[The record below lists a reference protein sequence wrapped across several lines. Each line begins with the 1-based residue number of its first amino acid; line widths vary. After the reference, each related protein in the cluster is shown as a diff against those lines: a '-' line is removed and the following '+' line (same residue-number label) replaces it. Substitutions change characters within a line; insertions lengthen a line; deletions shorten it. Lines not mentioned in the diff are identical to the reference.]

1 MAESTYLI
9 LSSFEY
15 FTGTNVR
22 FDRKKTKLRRY
33 ALKAKEQLKCA
44 IKCNRNPVWFNVTIN
59 YQMSRRFNPLLYLLS
74 SATYSIGV
82 HIWF

>member
-22 FDRKKTKLRRY
+22 FDKKKKIATLRFKSKR
-33 ALKAKEQLKCA
+33 AVEVCD
-44 IKCNRNPVWFNVTIN
+44 
-59 YQMSRRFNPLLYLLS
+59 QM
-74 SATYSIGV
+74 
-82 HIWF
+82 